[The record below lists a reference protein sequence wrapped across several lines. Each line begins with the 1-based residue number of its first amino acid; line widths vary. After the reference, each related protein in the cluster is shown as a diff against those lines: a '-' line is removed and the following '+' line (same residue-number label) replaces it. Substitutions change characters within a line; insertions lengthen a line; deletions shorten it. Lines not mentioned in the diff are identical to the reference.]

1 MSNPPIDSHPTQ
13 QDTPTNPT
21 TNTTNTTNTT
31 EATPEK
37 ILCPYC
43 KRTAT
48 NGIKCKGACVADA
61 S

>member
-1 MSNPPIDSHPTQ
+1 MSNSPIESSPAHQ
-13 QDTPTNPT
+13 AAPTNPT
-21 TNTTNTTNTT
+21 TNAT